1 MTRQDYFI
9 SKTNLIAQIESAKKF
24 GCKNVLKCAKLNLAE
39 LEKKYKEEHLSNPL
53 FSYMVTDEEMNELI
67 RNDEKPTFKIKV
79 TFKSGEA
86 YDLMFY
92 HELKSGV
99 KHSDV
104 VEWAMKGLVKTIYHP
119 ENIVNARFIMGQLN
133 RNMSRQEYNLKIL
146 DIIKAKAQEYPD
158 MRFHQLLWA
167 FGATVEGDQFYEESE
182 VTLNR
187 ILETLR
193 K

>member
-1 MTRQDYFI
+1 MTREEYFI
-9 SKTNLIAQIESAKKF
+9 KKANLLAHIDSAEKL

-104 VEWAMKGLVKTIYHP
+104 VKWAMKGLTKTILHP
-119 ENIVNARFIMGQLN
+119 ENIVSTHFIMG
-133 RNMSRQEYNLKIL
+133 
-146 DIIKAKAQEYPD
+146 
-158 MRFHQLLWA
+158 
-167 FGATVEGDQFYEESE
+167 
-182 VTLNR
+182 
-187 ILETLR
+187 
-193 K
+193 